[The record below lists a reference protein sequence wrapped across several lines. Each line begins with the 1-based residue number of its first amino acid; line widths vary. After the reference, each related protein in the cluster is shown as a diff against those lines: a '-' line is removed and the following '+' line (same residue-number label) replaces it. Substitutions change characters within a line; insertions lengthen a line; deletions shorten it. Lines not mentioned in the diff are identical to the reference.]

1 MTDVNLED
9 LYQMFYE
16 DPDFNGGLSGNPD
29 DSKEEAAWDEAKSR
43 FKQHKN
49 NEKALKVGINKN
61 KADEAKN
68 DRKKLI
74 RRKLLGK
81 QQNPFAIATAKAKE
95 MGYSEFSEGSEGD
108 KKRGEIAEAIK
119 EQKMQKQSGEIKK
132 DFKFSL
138 PKLPKKKSGS
148 KFTTPSPIKS
158 RRHSQPGKVPTF
170 RKQKETTMDSE
181 MIVNGILKDLTS
193 KGIIKGHHGLH
204 KDMSIPAIAGLL
216 GAGAM
221 LAKVFKLEDDDDDET
236 ISKQVVDFMGN
247 NQDFFEGVAQMCEH
261 ICNVK
266 NGQESSDDSRGERL
280 IEAASAFHKACGG
293 GGGGGTTASQSQIT
307 YQ

>member
-1 MTDVNLED
+1 MTEVKLED

-16 DPDFNGGLSGNPD
+16 DPDFNGGLGGNPD
-29 DSKEEAAWDEAKSR
+29 DSKEEAAWEEAQSR

-49 NEKALKVGINKN
+49 NEKALKVGINQN
-61 KADEAKN
+61 KADEAKT
-68 DRKKLI
+68 DRKNRLK
-74 RRKLLGK
+74 RKLLRTK
-81 QQNPFAIATAKAKE
+81 
-95 MGYSEFSEGSEGD
+95 
-108 KKRGEIAEAIK
+108 
-119 EQKMQKQSGEIKK
+119 KMQKQHGAIKK
-132 DFKFSL
+132 GFKFSL
-138 PKLPKKKSGS
+138 PKKKPSS
-148 KFTTPSPIKS
+148 KFTTPSPIKAP
-158 RRHSQPGKVPTF
+158 RHGQPGKTPTF

-181 MIVNGILKDLTS
+181 LIVKGVLKDLTS
-193 KGIIKGHHGLH
+193 KGIIKGHGLH
-204 KDMSIPAIAGLL
+204 KEMSIPAIAGLL

-280 IEAASAFHKACGG
+280 IEAASAFHKACNIGG
-293 GGGGGTTASQSQIT
+293 GGGVPHAFDDEG
-307 YQ
+307 